1 MRLLTNDSTQTTGCN
16 MTPIIDVVFL
26 LIIFFMLVCQFIV
39 AENFEVDV
47 PDRISSAQRAEDT
60 QAVRTAIVTVMLDEQ
75 GQPRYAVG
83 SRIIDVPTTGGEP
96 TAAAAIITAIA
107 AAIDNQLASLPPERR
122 VVTLRNDKSVEFRY
136 TKYIL
141 AALGQSSATYVK
153 WAVIKHKR

>member
-1 MRLLTNDSTQTTGCN
+1 MRPLTDNSIQTTGCN

-47 PDRISSAQRAEDT
+47 PDHISSARQAEDT
-60 QAVRTAIVTVMLDEQ
+60 HAAQTAIVTVMLDEQ
-75 GQPRYAVG
+75 GHPRYAVG
-83 SRIIDVPTTGGEP
+83 SRIIDAAAVGGDI
-96 TAAAAIITAIA
+96 TAAIA
-107 AAIDNQLASLPPERR
+107 SAIDRQLVSLPPERR
-122 VVTLRNDKSVEFRY
+122 VVTLRSDKSIKFKY

-141 AALGQSSATYVK
+141 SALSQSTATDVK